1 MAQRHRSDADG
12 DPAEVR
18 FHTALTGPRIVA
30 MSSDELQAKCEEGQS
45 LLMQMNYLQA
55 EAVLIEAEREAWAN
69 RDFDTLARLYMP
81 LQEARRQRRQRC
93 GEGVVALDL
102 IASGPEDDVDG
113 RRVVENYPHGQLL
126 VAGWGT
132 IAPAQEVRRLQA
144 EHGLYVETFLAA
156 AYPLGDGRVIAIVP
170 TDDVA
175 LSDLKPQSVDQLIT
189 RLPPHCI
196 VLGEGE
202 LPSGTRKGTWQTYAE
217 VMGMWERLHAPF
229 LAAAD
234 AERDPVRKIE
244 GYRRAIRVDYACELA
259 HQKLSQVAHDL
270 AREQRRAKRS

>member
-1 MAQRHRSDADG
+1 
-12 DPAEVR
+12 
-18 FHTALTGPRIVA
+18 
-30 MSSDELQAKCEEGQS
+30 MSGDELQAKCEEGQS

-55 EAVLIEAEREAWAN
+55 EAALAEAERHAWAS

-102 IASGPEDDVDG
+102 IASGPEDAIDG

-132 IAPAQEVRRLQA
+132 FAPGQEVRRLQA

-156 AYPLGDGRVIAIVP
+156 AYPVGDGRVIVIAP

-175 LSDLKPQSVDQLIT
+175 LPDLRPDTIDHLIA

-196 VLGEGE
+196 VVADEAVPKGI
-202 LPSGTRKGTWQTYAE
+202 RKGTWQTYAE

-229 LAAAD
+229 LASAD
-234 AERDPVRKIE
+234 AEADPIRRIE
-244 GYRRAIRVDYACELA
+244 AYRRVIRVDYACELA

-270 AREQRRAKRS
+270 AREQRRARRSTAAP

>member
-1 MAQRHRSDADG
+1 M
-12 DPAEVR
+12 
-18 FHTALTGPRIVA
+18 TG
-30 MSSDELQAKCEEGQS
+30 DELQAYCEEGQS

-55 EAVLIEAEREAWAN
+55 EAVLAKAEQHAWAN

-93 GEGVVALDL
+93 GEGTVALDL
-102 IASGPEDDVDG
+102 IASGPEDAVDG

-144 EHGLYVETFLAA
+144 EHELYLETFLAA
-156 AYPLGDGRVIAIVP
+156 AYPIGAGRVVVIVP

-175 LSDLKPQSVDQLIT
+175 LPDLRPESVDQLIT

-196 VLGEGE
+196 VVAEDAVPKGI
-202 LPSGTRKGTWQTYAE
+202 RKGTWQTYAE

-229 LAAAD
+229 LASAD
-234 AERDPVRKIE
+234 AEVDPIRKIE
-244 GYRRAIRVDYACELA
+244 AYRRVIRVDYACELA
-259 HQKLSQVAHDL
+259 HQRLSQVAHEM
-270 AREQRRAKRS
+270 ARAQRRARRA

>member
-1 MAQRHRSDADG
+1 
-12 DPAEVR
+12 
-18 FHTALTGPRIVA
+18 
-30 MSSDELQAKCEEGQS
+30 MSGDELQAKCEQGQS
-45 LLMQMNYLQA
+45 LLMQMKYLQA
-55 EAVLIEAEREAWAN
+55 EATLAEAEQHAWAN

-93 GEGVVALDL
+93 GEGVVVLDL
-102 IASGPEDDVDG
+102 IASGPEDALEG

-132 IAPAQEVRRLQA
+132 IAPAQEVRRLQQ
-144 EHGLYVETFLAA
+144 EHELYVETFLAA
-156 AYPLGDGRVIAIVP
+156 AYPIGEGHVIVIAP

-175 LSDLKPQSVDQLIT
+175 LPDIRPHSVDELIT

-196 VLGEGE
+196 VVAEEAVPKGV
-202 LPSGTRKGTWQTYAE
+202 RKGTWETYAE

-229 LAAAD
+229 LASAD
-234 AERDPVRKIE
+234 AEVDPIRKIE
-244 GYRRAIRVDYACELA
+244 AYRRVIRVDYACELA

-270 AREQRRAKRS
+270 ARQQPRTSPSPSARELG